1 MNLAALNL
9 DPRAAGFSVRNA
21 RGLAWASA
29 WAYRVATF
37 SDSKSDTQV
46 LFYENADYA
55 IIAFRGTSSVRDWM
69 TDVNFDFEHIPNSR
83 HENISVH
90 DGFFDALDGV
100 FEQCV
105 LALRNIGGK
114 PLFITGHSLGGAL
127 AQLFAF
133 LIARQTSSPLI
144 AGVYTFG
151 SPRVGNKAFAAAYN
165 NLLKAAT
172 YNLVNACDP
181 VPLLPPLLAGYRDG
195 GTEIFLPASGGFVT
209 DPFIGTELG
218 NDLLGMFHAWRTG
231 RLAFLPNHF
240 MDRYAAKLATLS

>member
-1 MNLAALNL
+1 MNLFDLQL
-9 DPRAAGFSVRNA
+9 DPLATGFSVRNA
-21 RGLAWASA
+21 RGLAWVSA
-29 WAYRVATF
+29 QAYESATF
-37 SDSKSDTQV
+37 GNAPTDTQV
-46 LFYENADYA
+46 LFIEKPDYA
-55 IIAFRGTSSVRDWM
+55 VLAFRGTSSVRDWM
-69 TDVNFDFEHIPNSR
+69 TDVNFDYEHIPNSA
-83 HENISVH
+83 HANLAVH
-90 DGFFDALDGV
+90 DGFYDALDSV
-100 FEQCV
+100 FEQCA
-105 LALRNIGGK
+105 LAVSRIGGK

-133 LIARQTSSPLI
+133 LIARQTNSPII

-172 YNLVNACDP
+172 FNLVNACDP

-195 GTEIFLPASGGFVT
+195 GTEIFMPAAGGFVA

-218 NDLLGMFHAWRTG
+218 NDLLGMFWAWRKG

-240 MDRYAAKLATLS
+240 INRYEEKITAL